1 MLEIARIRRDGGT
14 QPRQGMNED
23 VVGDYVAALADGVQ
37 FPPIDVMFDGKDY
50 WLYDGFH
57 RIESHLRSGR
67 TEIAARVVPGTLEEA
82 QWRSYAANQ
91 SHGLRRSTADKE
103 RAIRSALKHPAAPGL
118 SDRQIAKHLGV
129 DNKTIAKYRAE
140 MVAGEEIP
148 QLTSRVGADG
158 KTYETANIGKRPSD
172 VAEKA
177 RQIEVWLLGKG
188 WSGYAGNGQRGISKH
203 GIAEFLW
210 TSGDYVAKYDAVR
223 TAEKYERGQI
233 QPPAIESAVAAE
245 QPPAQRRTLTLDET
259 MALIW
264 RTVKGYCP
272 MPTASSEVRW
282 RAYLDWLNVGREPRH
297 FRDEVPEGT
306 TLDGQLLINGIVII
320 RGELKKNLAHLARTE
335 ERREQHTEQ
344 QAFDAEVEKVKK
356 SGPLPIY
363 DLPPDLAEWDCKITS
378 NTGWY
383 FPALYINNDSSQSTT
398 CADWDAAINW
408 LRHKIEQRKAAL
420 AKKVAQRAPSLAADE
435 RVADAIV
442 GIDVVGL
449 LLAEVGGD
457 AAGKR
462 EILIKLYEL
471 VQETFEVYSE
481 IADALPPNQ
490 ITQITLKSM
499 IDKLKHIVEKS

>member
-1 MLEIARIRRDGGT
+1 MLAGLIKTTEEVTALEIARIRRDGGT

-23 VVGDYVAALADGVQ
+23 VVSDYVAALADGVQ
-37 FPPIDVMFDGKDY
+37 FPPIDVMFDGADY

-103 RAIRSALKHPAAPGL
+103 RAIRSALKHPKAPGM
-118 SDRQIAKHLGV
+118 SDNLLAKHLGV
-129 DNKTIAKYRAE
+129 SDKTVTKYRTE
-140 MVAGEEIP
+140 MQSASEIP
-148 QLTSRVGADG
+148 KLTTRTGADG

-203 GIAEFLW
+203 GMAEFLW

-233 QPPAIESAVAAE
+233 QPPAIEPAVAVE
-245 QPPAQRRTLTLDET
+245 QPPKLRTLTLDET
-259 MALIW
+259 MSLIW
-264 RTVKGYCP
+264 RTVKRSCPP
-272 MPTASSEVRW
+272 MPAATSETRW
-282 RAYLDWLNVGREPRH
+282 GAYLDWLDAGKGAWH
-297 FRDEVPEGT
+297 YRDELPEGT
-306 TLDGQLLINGIVII
+306 MLDTQILINGVDII
-320 RGELKKNLAHLARTE
+320 KDELKKNLSHLVRTE
-335 ERREQHTEQ
+335 ERRAQHAEQ

-363 DLPPDLAEWDCKITS
+363 DLPPDLAGWDCKITS

-383 FPALYINNDSSQSTT
+383 FPTIYFGDGHDSTT

-408 LRHKIEQRKAAL
+408 LRDKINRRKAYL
-420 AKKVAQRAPSLAADE
+420 AKKAEQPEPAHLVIATTIDLPSIVVEDLDLFLRQLKRARQVLDEDGCARIADMLQAISAHLE
-435 RVADAIV
+435 RV
-442 GIDVVGL
+442 
-449 LLAEVGGD
+449 E
-457 AAGKR
+457 
-462 EILIKLYEL
+462 
-471 VQETFEVYSE
+471 
-481 IADALPPNQ
+481 
-490 ITQITLKSM
+490 
-499 IDKLKHIVEKS
+499 

>member
-1 MLEIARIRRDGGT
+1 MATNRRNPLDIDADIVMASDEGRSRNENQILEIARIRRDGGT

-23 VVGDYVAALADGVQ
+23 VVSDYVAALADGVQ

-103 RAIRSALKHPAAPGL
+103 RAIRSALQHKKAQGL
-118 SDRQIAKHLGV
+118 SDVVVAKHLGV
-129 DNKTIAKYRAE
+129 SDKTVAKYRE
-140 MVAGEEIP
+140 RMESTSEIP
-148 QLTSRVGADG
+148 RLDTRIGADG
-158 KTYETANIGKRPSD
+158 KERPAS
-172 VAEKA
+172 
-177 RQIEVWLLGKG
+177 
-188 WSGYAGNGQRGISKH
+188 ISKK
-203 GIAEFLW
+203 A
-210 TSGDYVAKYDAVR
+210 SD
-223 TAEKYERGQI
+223 
-233 QPPAIESAVAAE
+233 SVAAANAARSGIE
-245 QPPAQRRTLTLDET
+245 QPPKLRTLTLDET

-264 RTVKGYCP
+264 RTVKGYCL

-306 TLDGQLLINGIVII
+306 TLDGQLLINGITII
-320 RGELKKNLAHLARTE
+320 RGELEKNLTHLARTE
-335 ERREQHTEQ
+335 ERRGQHPEQKS
-344 QAFDAEVEKVKK
+344 FDAEVEKVKA

-363 DLPPDLAEWDCKITS
+363 DLPPDLAGWDCKITS

-383 FPALYINNDSSQSTT
+383 FPAIFSKEREHHESTT

-420 AKKVAQRAPSLAADE
+420 AKKAEPAHLVIGTIIDLPSIQVEDLDLFLRQLKRARQVLDEDGCARIADMLQAISAHLE
-435 RVADAIV
+435 RVA
-442 GIDVVGL
+442 
-449 LLAEVGGD
+449 
-457 AAGKR
+457 
-462 EILIKLYEL
+462 
-471 VQETFEVYSE
+471 
-481 IADALPPNQ
+481 
-490 ITQITLKSM
+490 
-499 IDKLKHIVEKS
+499 